1 MGNPLV
7 EVQKFGQSI
16 WYDNIR
22 RGLITSGELQAMV
35 DHDGLLGITS
45 NPAIFEKALAG
56 GHPLCTANLD
66 LFAAIYGAEAGN
78 LALKCLA
85 VGGVYVGGGIAP
97 KILPKLL
104 DGTFIRAF
112 TAKGGRVRPL
122 IPFHLPRPCWRF
134 VAISQLSL
142 RVSECAR

>member
-16 WYDNIR
+16 WYDNIQ

-45 NPAIFEKALAG
+45 NPAIFENALAG

-112 TAKGGRVRPL
+112 TAKGRFAELMRTIAVKVALNPRAPL
-122 IPFHLPRPCWRF
+122 VGAAYYALM
-134 VAISQLSL
+134 L
-142 RVSECAR
+142 